1 MTAMMGQI
9 PRRERGKVG
18 NYRDNHYFKQEE
30 RQMRKEAQMMYKE
43 KEMEE

>member
-1 MTAMMGQI
+1 MIGLI
-9 PRRERGKVG
+9 PRRERVRVG

-30 RQMRKEAQMMYKE
+30 RQMHKEMAKMIRE